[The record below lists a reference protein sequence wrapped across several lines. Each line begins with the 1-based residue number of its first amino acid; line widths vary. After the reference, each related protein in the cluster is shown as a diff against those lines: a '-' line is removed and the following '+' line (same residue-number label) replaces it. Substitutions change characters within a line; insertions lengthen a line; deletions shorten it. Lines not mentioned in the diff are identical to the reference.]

1 MCLVLVWANS
11 IEFEHVHTSRSCI
24 RPHIATT
31 SSTAAMTTM
40 FATTTTTVPS
50 VAFARSSRRVGGA
63 ARSARAGRGWCERR
77 CRGHDHVF
85 DGTHRRRRRSVR
97 AVVDDGV
104 EGDDDDGEGLFVD
117 DEEAIRAAV
126 VRERLR
132 RAREAMYA
140 YDDETIRASRSGT
153 SSSSSSVVLGL
164 GFVGKV
170 MGNEIV
176 RRAVASIAMMA
187 FIRAGLLL
195 PSRFFEAPSGYD
207 SPFSMRAMMNTL
219 TGGVGAAVTAVLGD
233 GGGASIGAAGVAANA
248 NMNVFADAVTGAG
261 VPWFHVGIGPYVSAS
276 IMMSILTALIPE
288 LQVMNK
294 DEMGRETLKWWS
306 RLLTLL
312 FAVVESVIEA
322 SRLQAF
328 SLVGTGFSYYFYV
341 VPMFVTGAMALAW
354 VADEITDFGFGQGS
368 GIIITMSI
376 CGGYFAALSKLVPK
390 IIADFS
396 LAAALPP
403 VIFLSALMIG
413 TVLLEQ
419 GTVKVP
425 LEYFQGPKS
434 TAANTT
440 RRALAAASAST
451 STTNGEHIPFKIN
464 PTNMQPVIF
473 TMFLTQFLQ
482 FIPFGFSWCNGQSVP
497 YFIFFFCAV
506 FLGTY
511 IDLQN
516 TPQDI
521 SEYLMKTGARVPGV
535 RPGEMTITYFQRIQQ
550 GARFNGGFLLA
561 VIATTCSVADLWMVR
576 ASGYS
581 FGLTSMLIVVSTV
594 IAVKRQIQ
602 AMLQMPKID
611 RVLRSM

>member
-1 MCLVLVWANS
+1 M
-11 IEFEHVHTSRSCI
+11 SC
-24 RPHIATT
+24 
-31 SSTAAMTTM
+31 
-40 FATTTTTVPS
+40 V
-50 VAFARSSRRVGGA
+50 
-63 ARSARAGRGWCERR
+63 ARSASGAVGRGLDDRRRHRGHHHHQHHHRHGAHRR
-77 CRGHDHVF
+77 CRF
-85 DGTHRRRRRSVR
+85 DRGRESQSRRRTVR
-97 AVVDDGV
+97 AVGVDDG
-104 EGDDDDGEGLFVD
+104 DDGAGFGD
-117 DEEAIRAAV
+117 GDGDGDTIGDEAIRAAV

-140 YDDETIRASRSGT
+140 YDEETIRMSRRDGTST
-153 SSSSSSVVLGL
+153 SSSVLGL
-164 GFVGKV
+164 GFVGKI

-176 RRAVASIAMMA
+176 RRAVATIAMMA

-440 RRALAAASAST
+440 RRALAASAST

-482 FIPFGFSWCNGQSVP
+482 FIPVGFSWCNGQSVP

>member
-1 MCLVLVWANS
+1 
-11 IEFEHVHTSRSCI
+11 
-24 RPHIATT
+24 
-31 SSTAAMTTM
+31 MTPPP
-40 FATTTTTVPS
+40 TTTTTTTTTPS
-50 VAFARSSRRVGGA
+50 AAFARSSRRVGGA
-63 ARSARAGRGWCERR
+63 ARSARAGRWRCERR
-77 CRGHDHVF
+77 RQGRDRAFAGPH
-85 DGTHRRRRRSVR
+85 RRRRSVR

-104 EGDDDDGEGLFVD
+104 EGADDDGEGSFFVD
-117 DEEAIRAAV
+117 DDEAIRAAV

-140 YDDETIRASRSGT
+140 YDDETIRASQSGT
-153 SSSSSSVVLGL
+153 SSSSSSSVVAL
-164 GFVGKV
+164 GFVWKI

-176 RRAVASIAMMA
+176 RRAVASIAMMT

-440 RRALAAASAST
+440 RRALAAAAAST

-482 FIPFGFSWCNGQSVP
+482 FIPVGFSWCNGQSVP